1 MILILQLFAKF
12 VSVLISAVSY
22 AMMARAILSFFFA
35 GEDSRIMTFL
45 AFVTE
50 PFIAPVRYLL
60 AKFNILQDT
69 PIDWSFTVTYMIIIL
84 VQMILPAV

>member
-1 MILILQLFAKF
+1 MVLILQLFAKF

-22 AMMARAILSFFFA
+22 AMMARAILSFFLA
-35 GEDSRIMTFL
+35 EEDSRIMTFL